1 MAVHSAGWAM
11 KDENKGKMK
20 RWCGGAHVEC
30 SGRGGGGGVGVGS
43 GVGLAAVRR
52 SRVVM
57 RAAEGDDEEGGDVAA
72 AAEKGEEK
80 EEEEEEK
87 KQRLADEELALL
99 RQLPLADKRPD
110 GGENVVGAE
119 GVPQAII
126 EAERKSKPLRRWR
139 LVTYALASSAAAAQV
154 RNTFQPLSLPPP
166 ESHCALSKDHFHAHH
181 REKSSDATQK
191 PIFVRLSTKSL
202 LFGSDKIH
210 PISRLFLDSVSS
222 QPPLSPFLPCLRH
235 IVPNWPH
242 PFPATSYETKKQNK
256 NKTPAC
262 LALFHP

>member
-1 MAVHSAGWAM
+1 M
-11 KDENKGKMK
+11 KDENKGKMI

-87 KQRLADEELALL
+87 KQRLADEELARL
-99 RQLPLADKRPD
+99 RQLPLADKGPD

-154 RNTFQPLSLPPP
+154 RNTFQPLSLPRPQIAL
-166 ESHCALSKDHFHAHH
+166 CALYRPLPRAPPREEQRCHPKTHF
-181 REKSSDATQK
+181 RSPQYQK
-191 PIFVRLSTKSL
+191 FAFWLGYFWL
-202 LFGSDKIH
+202 G
-210 PISRLFLDSVSS
+210 
-222 QPPLSPFLPCLRH
+222 
-235 IVPNWPH
+235 
-242 PFPATSYETKKQNK
+242 
-256 NKTPAC
+256 
-262 LALFHP
+262 